1 MQGLA
6 IPIQRYEEVKVRRA
20 FKTFCVS
27 SMGTLSTRQTPRS
40 LSEVFHRRL
49 AMIDSDHKTVLRN
62 HTSNNVKNSVYGC
75 TFVIVNIVWYKK

>member
-27 SMGTLSTRQTPRS
+27 SMGTLSTRQTQRF
-40 LSEVFHRRL
+40 LIEVFHRRR

-62 HTSNNVKNSVYGC
+62 HTSKNVKNSVYGC
-75 TFVIVNIVWYKK
+75 TFVIVNIVWYKT